1 MASNKKLLVLPGD
14 GIGPEVVRET
24 LRVVDWMAKKRSVT
38 FDVQEGLVGGA
49 AYDESG
55 TPLTDETLA
64 DAVAA
69 DAVLFGAVG
78 GPKYDDLP
86 FEKKP
91 ERGLLRLRKEMDLF
105 ANLRPAQCFDALAD
119 FSSLKRDIVAG
130 LDIMIGDDIA
140 LER

>member
-24 LRVVDWMAKKRSVT
+24 LRVVDWMAKKRSVS

-49 AYDESG
+49 AFDASG

-64 DAVAA
+64 DAVDA

-91 ERGLLRLRKEMDLF
+91 ERGLLRLRKEIDLF
-105 ANLRPAQCFDALAD
+105 ANLRPAMVFA
-119 FSSLKRDIVAG
+119 
-130 LDIMIGDDIA
+130 
-140 LER
+140 